1 MGKLLARFISV
12 VFHPLFI
19 PLYCVLII
27 FNSPVYI
34 IYQLNIDA
42 QYAVYAVV
50 AVFTL
55 VLPAVSTLMLLKMD
69 GIKSLK
75 MNSQEERKL
84 PFIMSAIFYAT
95 AYFSLQQVGFPKLIT
110 NALLGATISLVI
122 LFLAN
127 FKQKT
132 SAHMVGIGGLLGI
145 VYALS
150 EIYIVGISQ
159 FLFPAIILTGLVGYS
174 RLRLEAHQPIEIYSG
189 LIVGFLSEYLLQWY

>member
-42 QYAVYAVV
+42 KYAVCAVV

-55 VLPAVSTLMLLKMD
+55 VLPAVSTVMLLKMD

-95 AYFSLQQVGFPKLIT
+95 AYFSMQQVGIPKLIT
-110 NALLGATISLVI
+110 NAILGATISLVI

-145 VYALS
+145 VYTLS

-159 FLFPAIILTGLVGYS
+159 FLFPSIILAGLIGYS
-174 RLRLEAHQPIEIYSG
+174 RLRLKAHQPIEIYSG
-189 LIVGFLSEYLLQWY
+189 LIVGFLSEYLLQWH

>member
-42 QYAVYAVV
+42 KYAVCAVV

-55 VLPAVSTLMLLKMD
+55 VLPAVSTVMLLKMD

-95 AYFSLQQVGFPKLIT
+95 AYFSMQQVGIPKLIT
-110 NALLGATISLVI
+110 NAILGATISLVI

-145 VYALS
+145 VYTLS

-159 FLFPAIILTGLVGYS
+159 FLFPSIILAGLIGYS
-174 RLRLEAHQPIEIYSG
+174 RLKLKAHQPIEIYSG
-189 LIVGFLSEYLLQWY
+189 LIIGFFSEYLIL

>member
-1 MGKLLARFISV
+1 MVTLLARFISV

-42 QYAVYAVV
+42 KYAVCAVV

-55 VLPAVSTLMLLKMD
+55 VLPAVSTVMLLKMD

-95 AYFSLQQVGFPKLIT
+95 AYFSLQQVGIPKLIT
-110 NALLGATISLVI
+110 NAILGATISLVI

-145 VYALS
+145 VYTLS

-159 FLFPAIILTGLVGYS
+159 FLFPAIILAGLVGYS
-174 RLRLEAHQPIEIYSG
+174 RLRLEAHQPIEIYFG
-189 LIVGFLSEYLLQWY
+189 LIIGFLSEYLIL

>member
-19 PLYCVLII
+19 PLYCLLII

-42 QYAVYAVV
+42 KYAVCAVV

-55 VLPAVSTLMLLKMD
+55 VLPAVSTVMLLKMD

-95 AYFSLQQVGFPKLIT
+95 AYFSMQQVGIPKLIT
-110 NALLGATISLVI
+110 NAILGATISLVI

-145 VYALS
+145 VYTLS

-159 FLFPAIILTGLVGYS
+159 FLFPSIILAGLIGYS
-174 RLRLEAHQPIEIYSG
+174 RLKLKAHQSIEIYSG
-189 LIVGFLSEYLLQWY
+189 LIIGFFSEYLIL

>member
-1 MGKLLARFISV
+1 MVTLLARFISV

-34 IYQLNIDA
+34 IYQLNIDTK
-42 QYAVYAVV
+42 YAVCAVV
-50 AVFTL
+50 AVFTI
-55 VLPAVSTLMLLKMD
+55 VLPAVSTVMLLKMD

-95 AYFSLQQVGFPKLIT
+95 AYFSLQQVGIPKLIT
-110 NALLGATISLVI
+110 NAILGATISLVI

-145 VYALS
+145 VYTLS

-159 FLFPAIILTGLVGYS
+159 FLFPAIILAGLVGYS
-174 RLRLEAHQPIEIYSG
+174 RLRLEAHQPIEIYFG
-189 LIVGFLSEYLLQWY
+189 LIIGFLSEYLIL

>member
-95 AYFSLQQVGFPKLIT
+95 AYFSMQQVGIPKLIT
-110 NALLGATISLVI
+110 NAILGATISLVI

-145 VYALS
+145 VYTLS

-159 FLFPAIILTGLVGYS
+159 FLFPSIILAGLIGYS
-174 RLRLEAHQPIEIYSG
+174 RLKLKAHQSIEIYSG
-189 LIVGFLSEYLLQWY
+189 LIIGFFSEYLIL

>member
-42 QYAVYAVV
+42 KYAMCAVV
-50 AVFTL
+50 VVFTL
-55 VLPAVSTLMLLKMD
+55 VLPAVSTVMLLKMD

-95 AYFSLQQVGFPKLIT
+95 AYFSMQQVGIPKLIT
-110 NALLGATISLVI
+110 NAILGATISLVI

-145 VYALS
+145 VYTLS

-159 FLFPAIILTGLVGYS
+159 FLFPSIILAGLIGYS
-174 RLRLEAHQPIEIYSG
+174 RLKLKAHQPIEIYSG
-189 LIVGFLSEYLLQWY
+189 LIIGFFSEYLIL

>member
-42 QYAVYAVV
+42 KYAVCAVV

-55 VLPAVSTLMLLKMD
+55 VLPAVSTVMLLKMD

-95 AYFSLQQVGFPKLIT
+95 AYFSMQQVGIPKLIT
-110 NALLGATISLVI
+110 NAILGATISLVI

-145 VYALS
+145 VYTLS

-159 FLFPAIILTGLVGYS
+159 FLFPSIILAGLIGYS
-174 RLRLEAHQPIEIYSG
+174 RLKLKAHQSIEIYSG
-189 LIVGFLSEYLLQWY
+189 LIIGFFSEYLIL

>member
-1 MGKLLARFISV
+1 MGKLLARFVSV

-19 PLYCVLII
+19 PLYSLLVI

-42 QYAVYAVV
+42 KYAVCAVV
-50 AVFTL
+50 AIFTL
-55 VLPAVSTLMLLKMD
+55 VLPAISTIMLLKMD

-75 MNSQEERKL
+75 MISQEERKL

-95 AYFSLQQVGFPKLIT
+95 AYFSLQQVGFPELVT
-110 NALLGATISLVI
+110 NALLGATISLII

-132 SAHMVGIGGLLGI
+132 SAHMVGVGGLLGI

-159 FLFPAIILTGLVGYS
+159 FLFPAIILAGLVGYS
-174 RLRLEAHQPIEIYSG
+174 RLRLEAHQPIEIYFG
-189 LIVGFLSEYLLQWY
+189 LIIGFLSEYLIL

>member
-1 MGKLLARFISV
+1 
-12 VFHPLFI
+12 
-19 PLYCVLII
+19 
-27 FNSPVYI
+27 VYI

-42 QYAVYAVV
+42 KYAVCAVV

-55 VLPAVSTLMLLKMD
+55 VLPAVSTVMLLKMD

-95 AYFSLQQVGFPKLIT
+95 AYFSMQQVGIPKLIT
-110 NALLGATISLVI
+110 NAILGATISLVI

-145 VYALS
+145 VYTLS

-159 FLFPAIILTGLVGYS
+159 FLFPSIILAGLIGYS
-174 RLRLEAHQPIEIYSG
+174 RLKLKAHQSIEIYSG
-189 LIVGFLSEYLLQWY
+189 LIIGFFSEYLIL

>member
-19 PLYCVLII
+19 PLYCLLII

-42 QYAVYAVV
+42 KYAVCAVV

-55 VLPAVSTLMLLKMD
+55 VLPAVSTVMLLKMD

-95 AYFSLQQVGFPKLIT
+95 AYFSMQQVGIPKLIT
-110 NALLGATISLVI
+110 NAILGATISLVI

-145 VYALS
+145 VYTLS

-159 FLFPAIILTGLVGYS
+159 FLFPSIILAGLIGYS
-174 RLRLEAHQPIEIYSG
+174 RLKLKAHQPIEIYSG
-189 LIVGFLSEYLLQWY
+189 LIIGFFSEYLIL